1 MVSESVTLG
10 GGANKSAPKPMM
22 AQRSVMRREK
32 SKDDK
37 SPTDKEERDEDAP
50 TNPDT
55 PINLRSNFNALA
67 IFAPSVKTD
76 SNGKATV
83 EVKVPDNLT
92 RYRVMAVSVDTG
104 KRFGGG
110 ESRFRLIPEN
120 ASAAANQA

>member
-1 MVSESVTLG
+1 
-10 GGANKSAPKPMM
+10 M
-22 AQRSVMRREK
+22 ADADEEK
-32 SKDDK
+32 S
-37 SPTDKEERDEDAP
+37 SNQP

-83 EVKVPDNLT
+83 DVKLPDNLT
-92 RYRVMAVSVDTG
+92 RYRVMAVAVDSG

-110 ESRFRLIPEN
+110 ESNLTARQP
-120 ASAAANQA
+120 